1 LHKLAEF
8 LDQTPVDTLWV
19 ADHLIQADPSSQP
32 VRATQ
37 FDEFVRVSGPPP
49 TSPPRSRAALGPPI
63 NGIIEVA
70 GPEQFGLDE
79 LVRTELAARDDSR
92 RVVADSQA
100 RYFGAVLD
108 ERTSGRGA
116 AVFQTRFADWLT
128 QKVSGG

>member
-1 LHKLAEF
+1 VGRGPPDSGRSVQPAR
-8 LDQTPVDTLWV
+8 
-19 ADHLIQADPSSQP
+19 AGNP
-32 VRATQ
+32 VRRIRESIGAAADLATA
-37 FDEFVRVSGPPP
+37 VA
-49 TSPPRSRAALGPPI
+49 RAALGPPI

-100 RYFGAVLD
+100 PYFGAVLD